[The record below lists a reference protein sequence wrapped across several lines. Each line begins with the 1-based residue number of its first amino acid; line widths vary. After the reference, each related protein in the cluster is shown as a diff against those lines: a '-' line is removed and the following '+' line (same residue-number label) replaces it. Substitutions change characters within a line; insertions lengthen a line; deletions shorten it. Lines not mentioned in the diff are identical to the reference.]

1 MNVTR
6 SSRVTLHPLLFKEE
20 EDSWVV
26 GRMDTGEFVELP
38 HEAVTFL
45 RELNTTSEVRSAWR
59 SVQERHGQDIDALT
73 FVGDLIDLGFVSAV
87 DDRPVGAPARAPSL
101 ARLRAGHVRWVFSR
115 PAVACVLV
123 LVIVGWI
130 ASALRHD
137 LFPSYHSYFVV
148 DSPSVS
154 LAWNT
159 VIFLT
164 ALGIHEF
171 WHLAAARADNV
182 YARIG
187 VGTRLQFLV
196 AQTTVSGLWGSS
208 RHVRIRVYLAGVVSD
223 LVIVSVC
230 SITISLAEPTGF
242 ALRALKALMLALL
255 LSVAQQ
261 FALYMR
267 TDMYF
272 VLQELL
278 GCKNLYADS
287 WDYTRYA
294 LKKAYASA
302 ARRPPPIDP
311 TLAIPRHER
320 KPVKLYSAIM
330 PLGSIVSLAAF
341 AYATGP
347 ILVSLFVNAT
357 EDLVAGSL
365 TGDPNQILDGALVI
379 GVEGTLQA
387 LFLWLLLTKHG
398 PKIRRAAARLLRP
411 RRSPPEPASRPA
423 RPLR

>member
-87 DDRPVGAPARAPSL
+87 DDRPVGAPARAPALPGSGRG
-101 ARLRAGHVRWVFSR
+101 ASSAVSPR

-159 VIFLT
+159 VIYLT

-208 RHVRIRVYLAGVVSD
+208 GTSESVST
-223 LVIVSVC
+223 S
-230 SITISLAEPTGF
+230 
-242 ALRALKALMLALL
+242 
-255 LSVAQQ
+255 
-261 FALYMR
+261 
-267 TDMYF
+267 
-272 VLQELL
+272 
-278 GCKNLYADS
+278 
-287 WDYTRYA
+287 
-294 LKKAYASA
+294 
-302 ARRPPPIDP
+302 
-311 TLAIPRHER
+311 
-320 KPVKLYSAIM
+320 
-330 PLGSIVSLAAF
+330 
-341 AYATGP
+341 
-347 ILVSLFVNAT
+347 
-357 EDLVAGSL
+357 
-365 TGDPNQILDGALVI
+365 
-379 GVEGTLQA
+379 
-387 LFLWLLLTKHG
+387 
-398 PKIRRAAARLLRP
+398 
-411 RRSPPEPASRPA
+411 PASYPIW
-423 RPLR
+423 